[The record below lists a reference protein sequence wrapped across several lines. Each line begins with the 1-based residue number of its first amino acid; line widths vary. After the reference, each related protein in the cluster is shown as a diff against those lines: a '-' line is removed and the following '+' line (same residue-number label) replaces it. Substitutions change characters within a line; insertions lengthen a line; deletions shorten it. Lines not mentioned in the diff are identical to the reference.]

1 MPKIDME
8 AYESAS
14 SGSFKQL
21 TPGAYVVA
29 IMQVLDEFEEM
40 DWDVRERVTRTA
52 EKDQAVMFVFD
63 IAEGEFCGEFS
74 RDYYM
79 EDGKPAPNKT
89 WMHQFKYSWAPES
102 MRDFKRFN
110 EVLEDSNPGFNVLAA
125 LEADKWDMFVGKKFG
140 IVLNGTVST
149 NDNGY
154 DKWTLRPGW
163 RVFTVDAVR
172 DGKTPA
178 PRITD
183 KRTPVPED
191 GDAESTPYD
200 VPF

>member
-8 AYESAS
+8 AYESA
-14 SGSFKQL
+14 GGGFKQL
-21 TPGAYVVA
+21 LPGAYVATV
-29 IMQVLDEFEEM
+29 MQVVTEFEEM
-40 DWDVRERVTRTA
+40 DWDLRERVTRTA
-52 EKDQAVMFVFD
+52 DNDQAVMFVFD

-79 EDGKPAPNKT
+79 EDGKPAANKT

-110 EVLEDSNPGFNVLAA
+110 QVLEDSNPGFNVMAA
-125 LEADKWDMFVGKKFG
+125 FQADRWDMYVGKKFG

-163 RVFTVDAVR
+163 RTYTVDEVR

-183 KRTPVPED
+183 RRTPVPE
-191 GDAESTPYD
+191 AEEPESTPYD